1 MKSHVRCL
9 VVGWSVH
16 LTYELQRRMDGKRR
30 GSLPPTA
37 FRPKI
42 SKSLT
47 GVGRR
52 AEQAGLEHPKLDQEV
67 GSKSR
72 VSEWA
77 LHIDR

>member
-42 SKSLT
+42 SKSLAT
-47 GVGRR
+47 
-52 AEQAGLEHPKLDQEV
+52 EHDFEFATDV
-67 GSKSR
+67 YT
-72 VSEWA
+72 VN
-77 LHIDR
+77 